1 VSLHPDQL
9 LDLVVIHHPDGR
21 GAEPVSNKHPTA
33 RRDFRSTRR
42 CSRLLS
48 SVMLNVIWLTL
59 LLSGVLVA
67 VFTGKLDAV
76 GQGSLTAAK
85 SAVMDLALPLV
96 GVMALWLGLMRLA
109 EKSGLIHRLGQLIRP
124 IMQRLFPD
132 VPSSHPAI
140 GAMMMNISANMLGV
154 SNAATPLG
162 LKAMTELNRLNSK
175 PGIAT
180 NAMCTFLAIN
190 TASIQLIPATAI
202 NLLAINGSKNP
213 SAIVGSTLL
222 STGFAT
228 ICAITTVKLL
238 ERLGPFRWENQPA
251 LAAPQ
256 DAPAP
261 STLEAEPKAVEAQ
274 SQPKTGPRWARW
286 LLLVLLLVFV
296 GAFIRMAFPY
306 FFGATPWPTD
316 FLSGVILVLKALS
329 PIAVPFVLTFFPL
342 YAFGRGVPIYSE
354 FIEGAKEGFQTAL
367 RIIPYLVAML
377 VAIAVF
383 RESGALNFLKLL
395 LSPIFG
401 ILQIPS
407 EMLPMV
413 LMRPLSGS
421 GSLAVLSD
429 MIKQFGSDSL
439 LTYTAATIYGSAET
453 TFYVIAVYFGSVGIT
468 RIRHA
473 IFAGLLADLA
483 GAVAAVFVCKML
495 FAG

>member
-1 VSLHPDQL
+1 MPRFLAPGFWL
-9 LDLVVIHHPDGR
+9 LTP
-21 GAEPVSNKHPTA
+21 
-33 RRDFRSTRR
+33 
-42 CSRLLS
+42 LLELLELLL
-48 SVMLNVIWLTL
+48 MLNLIWLAL

-76 GQGSLTAAK
+76 GQGGLNAAK

-109 EKSGLIHRLGQLIRP
+109 EKSGLIQRLGRLLRP
-124 IMQRLFPD
+124 IMLRLFPD
-132 VPSSHPAI
+132 VPSDHPAI

-162 LKAMTELNRLNSK
+162 LKAMTELNRLNPK
-175 PGIAT
+175 PGVAT

-228 ICAITTVKLL
+228 ICAIITVKLL
-238 ERLGPFRWENQPA
+238 ERVGPFRWEKQPA
-251 LAAPQ
+251 TAGG
-256 DAPAP
+256 
-261 STLEAEPKAVEAQ
+261 
-274 SQPKTGPRWARW
+274 SQPSPPPTSAPDQSSVDPAQPQEKNGPRWARW
-286 LLLVLLLVFV
+286 LLGILLLVFI
-296 GAFIRMAFPY
+296 GAFVSKAFPY
-306 FFGATPWPTD
+306 FFGAAPWPAD

-383 RESGALNFLKLL
+383 RESGALDFLKLL

-401 ILQIPS
+401 VLQIPG

-429 MIKQFGSDSL
+429 MIKQFGPDSL

-453 TFYVIAVYFGSVGIT
+453 TFYVVAVYFGSVGIT

-483 GAVAAVFVCKML
+483 GAVAAVFVCRLL
-495 FAG
+495 FGG

>member
-1 VSLHPDQL
+1 LEEICPERAEIFALPIRFSTPL
-9 LDLVVIHHPDGR
+9 L
-21 GAEPVSNKHPTA
+21 SPT
-33 RRDFRSTRR
+33 R
-42 CSRLLS
+42 CLRLLS
-48 SVMLNVIWLTL
+48 NAMLNVIWLAL
-59 LLSGVLVA
+59 LLVGVLVA

-109 EKSGLIHRLGQLIRP
+109 EKSGLIQRLGRLIRP
-124 IMQRLFPD
+124 VMLRLFPD
-132 VPSSHPAI
+132 VPSEHPAI

-162 LKAMTELNRLNSK
+162 LKAMTELNRLNTK
-175 PGIAT
+175 PGVAT

-213 SAIVGSTLL
+213 TAIVGSTLL

-228 ICAITTVKLL
+228 ICAIITVKLL
-238 ERLGPFRWENQPA
+238 ERVGPFRWENQPA
-251 LAAPQ
+251 ASDPQ
-256 DAPAP
+256 ENPAQTNVEQEQP
-261 STLEAEPKAVEAQ
+261 EPDPAQ
-274 SQPKTGPRWARW
+274 SPRKTGPAWARCA
-286 LLLVLLLVFV
+286 LLALILVFA
-296 GAFIRMAFPY
+296 GAFVSKAFPY
-306 FFGATPWPTD
+306 FFGAAPWPSD
-316 FLSGVILVLKALS
+316 LLSGVILVLKALS

-342 YAFGRGVPIYSE
+342 YAFAQGIPIYSE

-377 VAIAVF
+377 VAIAAF

-401 ILQIPS
+401 VLQIPS
-407 EMLPMV
+407 EMLPLV

-429 MIKQFGSDSL
+429 MIKQFGPDSL

-483 GAVAAVFVCKML
+483 GAVAAVFVCRLL

>member
-1 VSLHPDQL
+1 
-9 LDLVVIHHPDGR
+9 
-21 GAEPVSNKHPTA
+21 
-33 RRDFRSTRR
+33 
-42 CSRLLS
+42 
-48 SVMLNVIWLTL
+48 MLNLIWLAL
-59 LLSGVLVA
+59 LVSGVLVA

-76 GQGSLTAAK
+76 GQGGLNAAK

-109 EKSGLIHRLGQLIRP
+109 EKSGLIQRLGRLLRP
-124 IMQRLFPD
+124 IMLRLFPD
-132 VPSSHPAI
+132 VPSDHPAI

-162 LKAMTELNRLNSK
+162 LKAMTELNRLNPK
-175 PGIAT
+175 PGVAT

-228 ICAITTVKLL
+228 ICAIVTVKLL
-238 ERLGPFRWENQPA
+238 ERVGPFRWEKQPA
-251 LAAPQ
+251 TVNDLQPSPPPANAPDQ
-256 DAPAP
+256 SSVDPA
-261 STLEAEPKAVEAQ
+261 
-274 SQPKTGPRWARW
+274 QPQERNGPRWARW
-286 LLLVLLLVFV
+286 ILGILLLVFI
-296 GAFIRMAFPY
+296 GAFVSNAFPY
-306 FFGATPWPTD
+306 FFGAAPWPSD
-316 FLSGVILVLKALS
+316 FLSGVILALKALS

-401 ILQIPS
+401 VLQIPG

-429 MIKQFGSDSL
+429 MIKQFGPDSL

-453 TFYVIAVYFGSVGIT
+453 TFYVVAVYFGSVGIT

-483 GAVAAVFVCKML
+483 GAVAAVFVCRLL
-495 FAG
+495 FGG

>member
-1 VSLHPDQL
+1 
-9 LDLVVIHHPDGR
+9 
-21 GAEPVSNKHPTA
+21 
-33 RRDFRSTRR
+33 
-42 CSRLLS
+42 
-48 SVMLNVIWLTL
+48 MLNVIWLAL

-109 EKSGLIHRLGQLIRP
+109 EKSGLIQRLGRLIRP
-124 IMQRLFPD
+124 IMLRLFPD
-132 VPSSHPAI
+132 VPSEHPAI

-162 LKAMTELNRLNSK
+162 LKAMTELNRLNTK
-175 PGIAT
+175 PGVAT

-202 NLLAINGSKNP
+202 NLLAINGSRNP
-213 SAIVGSTLL
+213 TAIVGSTLL
-222 STGFAT
+222 STAFAT
-228 ICAITTVKLL
+228 VCAIITVKLL
-238 ERLGPFRWENQPA
+238 ERVGPFRWEHQMATPDPVQHPPESKTEKEQPEVD
-251 LAAPQ
+251 P
-256 DAPAP
+256 
-261 STLEAEPKAVEAQ
+261 AQ
-274 SQPKTGPRWARW
+274 SQPKKGPSWARC
-286 LLLVLLLVFV
+286 LLVVLILVFV
-296 GAFIRMAFPY
+296 GAFVSRAFPY
-306 FFGATPWPTD
+306 FFGKAPWPSD
-316 FLSGVILVLKALS
+316 LLSGVILVLKALS

-342 YAFGRGVPIYSE
+342 YAFGQGVPIYSE

-377 VAIAVF
+377 VAIAAF
-383 RESGALNFLKLL
+383 RESGALDFLKLL

-401 ILQIPS
+401 VLQIPN
-407 EMLPMV
+407 ETLPMV

-429 MIKQFGSDSL
+429 MIKQFGPDSL

-483 GAVAAVFVCKML
+483 GAVAAVFVCRLL
-495 FAG
+495 FG

>member
-1 VSLHPDQL
+1 
-9 LDLVVIHHPDGR
+9 
-21 GAEPVSNKHPTA
+21 
-33 RRDFRSTRR
+33 
-42 CSRLLS
+42 
-48 SVMLNVIWLTL
+48 MLNLIWLAL

-76 GQGSLTAAK
+76 GQGGLSAAK
-85 SAVMDLALPLV
+85 SAVMDLALPLI

-109 EKSGLIHRLGQLIRP
+109 EKSGLIHRLGRVIRP
-124 IMQRLFPD
+124 VMRRLFPD
-132 VPSSHPAI
+132 VPSEHPAI

-175 PGIAT
+175 PGVAT

-222 STGFAT
+222 STAFAT
-228 ICAITTVKLL
+228 ICAIITVKLL
-238 ERLGPFRWENQPA
+238 ERVGPFRWENQR
-251 LAAPQ
+251 
-256 DAPAP
+256 APADP
-261 STLEAEPKAVEAQ
+261 VQNTVQSNAEEEKPKVEPAQ
-274 SQPKTGPRWARW
+274 SPQTGPVWPQPDVASRSLRRRGEVWARW
-286 LLLVLLLVFV
+286 ALLILLLIFA
-296 GAFIRMAFPY
+296 GAFVSKAFPY
-306 FFGATPWPTD
+306 FFGAAPWPSD
-316 FLSGVILVLKALS
+316 LLAGVILVLKALS

-383 RESGALNFLKLL
+383 RESGALDFLKLL
-395 LSPIFG
+395 LGPILG
-401 ILQIPS
+401 IFQIPS

-429 MIKQFGSDSL
+429 MIKQFGPDSL

-453 TFYVIAVYFGSVGIT
+453 TFYVVAVYFGSVGIT

-473 IFAGLLADLA
+473 IFAGLFADLA
-483 GAVAAVFVCKML
+483 GAVAAVFVCRLL